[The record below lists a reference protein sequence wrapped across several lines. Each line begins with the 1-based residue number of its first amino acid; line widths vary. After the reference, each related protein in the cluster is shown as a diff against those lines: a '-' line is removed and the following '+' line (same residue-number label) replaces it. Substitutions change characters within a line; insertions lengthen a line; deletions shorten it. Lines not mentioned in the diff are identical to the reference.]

1 MHTLSTKQ
9 NSVLSITKPA
19 KDVIEQQGN
28 DAVMT
33 HDDSRGS
40 HSIFMMEI
48 WPKETLWNSL

>member
-1 MHTLSTKQ
+1 VHTLSTKQ

-48 WPKETLWNSL
+48 WPKETLWN